1 MNQVLRYSW
10 LSLGREWR
18 AGELRILAMA
28 LVIAVAAVTSVSF
41 FTDRVQR
48 GMSQQATQLLG
59 GDLSIT
65 SSAPLA
71 PAVPREASRLGL
83 ETARHVSFP
92 SVVMA
97 SDDSQLTEV
106 KAVSDGWPLRGSVRV
121 SDVLFGDERE
131 SREVPG
137 RGEAWAEPRLFQL
150 LGLAVG
156 DRLQVGDL
164 EMTLTRVL
172 TYEPDRGGDLFQL
185 GPRVLIPLED
195 LEATGL
201 VVPGSRV
208 SHRLLV
214 AGTESQVAAFRDWA
228 GANLTER
235 ERLEGVGDARPELQ
249 GAIAR
254 GEQFLG
260 LAALVA
266 VLLAGGAVAV
276 AARHYSD
283 RQSDVSAVMRCL
295 GASRAFVLQV
305 FILRILWL
313 ALLAS
318 AVGLTLGFLA
328 QGFLAALLAQ
338 WFPGTLPLPSL
349 WPGFTGLG
357 VGVVTALG
365 FGLPALLRIGQV
377 PPLRVLRR
385 DLGAPPPAMWLALV
399 LALTALGGLLL
410 WQAGDVRLAAW
421 VLGGAGLT
429 VVMLWGAAWALVLG
443 LKPLRTRGG
452 VALRFGLANL
462 SRRGALSAV
471 QLAAFGL
478 GIMALLLLA
487 LVRVDLLSSWEGSL
501 PPEAPNHFM
510 INVQPDQVEPL
521 RALFEREGLP
531 APTYYPMIRGRLTAV
546 NDEPVRPETF
556 ANPRAE
562 RLASREFNLSFAR
575 DPQPD
580 NRVVAGQWWSDD
592 TDGREFSIEE
602 GLAQTLGLTLGDV
615 LEFNVSGEI
624 VTGRVTSLRSV
635 DWDSFNVNFFVLSPP
650 VLLDDQPMT
659 YVTSFHLAE
668 GRADLLTAMVRQFPS
683 ITILD
688 VRALMQQVRDIID
701 RASLAVEYV
710 FLFTLAAG
718 VTVLYAAIH
727 ATRDLRRRES
737 AILRT
742 LGAGR
747 RQVLVGLLAE
757 FTVMGA
763 LAGLLASAGASGIGW
778 VLARQVF
785 DLSYAFNPWL
795 WVLGIGGGALGVGL
809 AGWLGARS
817 VLRQPPLLTLRQ
829 LT

>member
-48 GMSQQATQLLG
+48 GLSQQSTQLLG

-71 PAVPREASRLGL
+71 PAVVQQAAHLEL
-83 ETARHVSFP
+83 ETARHVTFP
-92 SVVMA
+92 SVVMTDEA
-97 SDDSQLTEV
+97 SQLTEI
-106 KAVSDGWPLRGSVRV
+106 KAVSDRWPLRGSVRV
-121 SDVLFGDERE
+121 SDVLFGEERE
-131 SREVPG
+131 IHRVPD
-137 RGEAWAEPRLFQL
+137 RGEVWAEPRLLQL

-164 EMTLTRVL
+164 EMTLTQVL
-172 TYEPDRGGDLFQL
+172 TYEPDRGSDLFQL
-185 GPRVLIPLED
+185 GPRVLISLED

-214 AGTESQVAAFRDWA
+214 AGSESQVAAFRNWA
-228 GANLTER
+228 QENLTER

-318 AVGLTLGFLA
+318 AVGLVLGFLA
-328 QGFLAALLAQ
+328 QWFLAALLAQ

-349 WPGFTGLG
+349 WPAFTGLG

-429 VVMLWGAAWALVLG
+429 VVLLWGAAWALVQG

-510 INVQPDQVEPL
+510 INVQPDQVDPL
-521 RALFEREGLP
+521 QSLFEAEGLP
-531 APTYYPMIRGRLTAV
+531 APVYYPMIRGRLVAV
-546 NDEPVRPETF
+546 NDTPVDPETLT
-556 ANPRAE
+556 NPRAE

-575 DPQPD
+575 ELQPD
-580 NRVVAGQWWSDD
+580 NQVVAGRWWSDD
-592 TDGREFSIEE
+592 TDGQEFSIEE
-602 GLAQTLGLTLGDV
+602 GLAQTLGLGLGDV
-615 LEFNVSGEI
+615 LEFSISGER
-624 VTGRVTSLRSV
+624 VTGQITSLRSV
-635 DWDSFNVNFFVLSPP
+635 DWNSFNVNFFVLSPP
-650 VLLDDQPMT
+650 GLLEDQPVT

-747 RQVLVGLLAE
+747 RQVLMGLLAE

-778 VLARQVF
+778 VLAHQVF

-795 WVLGIGGGALGVGL
+795 WVLGIAGGALGVGL
-809 AGWLGARS
+809 AGWLGTRA

-829 LT
+829 LP